1 MIETADTLLEEGARL
16 ANPSKKLRVAVF
28 FGGQS
33 GEHEVSKAS
42 ASSVIATLDSK
53 RYEVFPIYIEP
64 QGQWRWLSSFRG
76 GPFPDSGNEPSVILP
91 ADPSFG
97 GLLVLKKKGSPQRVP
112 IDVAFPVLHGP
123 HGEDGTIQGL
133 FELAGIPYVG
143 AGVLASATGMDKAV
157 MKALFQHRNLPNPPF
172 TLVLRH
178 DWCSSRNREQDRIER
193 TLGYP
198 VFVKPANLGSSVGIS
213 KAKERAG
220 LQQALELAFQ
230 YDPRVVVEKGIVCRE
245 LECGVLGNEEPQ
257 ASGVAELVPHREFYD
272 YAAKYTEGLTDIV
285 IPAPIPTETA
295 DTVRRLAVE
304 AFKAIAATGMARVDF
319 FWEKGTGKIY
329 LNEINTIPGF
339 TATSIYPKLWEASG
353 LPYPELLDRLIN
365 LALETQEQARNRKAG

>member
-1 MIETADTLLEEGARL
+1 M

-42 ASSVIATLDSK
+42 ASSVIATLDPNQ
-53 RYEVFPIYIEP
+53 YEVLPVYIEP
-64 QGQWRWLSSFRG
+64 DGQWRWLPSFRG
-76 GPFPDSGNEPSVILP
+76 GTFPDPRNESPVVLP
-91 ADPSFG
+91 ADPSCG
-97 GLLVLKKKGSPQRVP
+97 GLLVLKQKAPPERVP

-123 HGEDGTIQGL
+123 RGEDGTIQGL
-133 FELAGIPYVG
+133 FELAGVPYVG
-143 AGVLASATGMDKAV
+143 AGVLASAIGMDKAV
-157 MKALFQHRNLPNPPF
+157 MKALFQYRNLPNPPF

-178 DWCSSRNREQDRIER
+178 EWQSDPNREQDRIEKA
-193 TLGYP
+193 LGYP

-213 KAKERAG
+213 KAKEQAD
-220 LQQALELAFQ
+220 LKQALELAFQ
-230 YDPRVVVEKGIVCRE
+230 YDRRVVVEKGIDCRE
-245 LECGVLGNEEPQ
+245 LECGVLGNDEPQ
-257 ASGVAELVPHREFYD
+257 VSGVAELVPHREFYD
-272 YAAKYTEGLTDIV
+272 YEAKYTEGLTDII
-285 IPAPIPTETA
+285 IPAPIPAETSQ
-295 DTVRRLAVE
+295 TVRRLALE

-353 LPYPELLDRLIN
+353 LSYPRLLDRLID
-365 LALETQEQARNRKAG
+365 LALETRGQARAVKIG